1 MAVKWPFSPE
11 ILDAMPERLAEL
23 YRALEITLL
32 SEIASRLKISN
43 QFNEVTIQ
51 QIRALHSHGVPL
63 KEIQE
68 AIQKATGKSREEI
81 NKLFADVVERNQ
93 AYYNGLAALAAITA
107 PETIVGAADVA
118 AIIRQTWSA
127 CRNITGSMG
136 FLVVQGGRLVHLP
149 PARAYQWALD
159 NAVME
164 IESSAISYNQ
174 AISKA
179 TRKLADAGLTT
190 VYYEPKTEGGK
201 PHYDHIDV
209 AARRAVMTAVSQ
221 INDKYREQSAEFLDT
236 RYWEVS
242 AHMGARNIPYP
253 NPWSSHESWQGK
265 IFYESEHGEPDP
277 LGKYPDFIASTGFN
291 TVDGLC
297 GVNCR
302 HNRSPFLPGI
312 MEPTYSPKELEEM
325 KAENHVIEFEGV
337 KYDRYLATQEQRRI
351 ERTIRKWKRR
361 LAASTSDQDAQTA
374 KTRIQVLYQRYEEF
388 SKAAGLRMQKERANV
403 YVPMHK

>member
-1 MAVKWPFSPE
+1 
-11 ILDAMPERLAEL
+11 
-23 YRALEITLL
+23 
-32 SEIASRLKISN
+32 
-43 QFNEVTIQ
+43 
-51 QIRALHSHGVPL
+51 
-63 KEIQE
+63 
-68 AIQKATGKSREEI
+68 
-81 NKLFADVVERNQ
+81 
-93 AYYNGLAALAAITA
+93 
-107 PETIVGAADVA
+107 
-118 AIIRQTWSA
+118 
-127 CRNITGSMG
+127 MG

-159 NAVME
+159 NAVMQ
-164 IESSAISYNQ
+164 IQSGAISYNQ
-174 AISKA
+174 AISSA
-179 TRKLADAGLTT
+179 TRKLADAGLT
-190 VYYEPKTEGGK
+190 VVEYEPKTEGGK

-209 AARRAVMTAVSQ
+209 AARRAVMSGVAQ
-221 INDKYREQSAEFLDT
+221 LNDKYREQSAEFLET

-277 LGKYPDFIASTGFN
+277 LGKYPDFIASTGWG

-312 MEPTYSPKELEEM
+312 MEPTYTKKELEEM

-337 KYDRYLATQEQRRI
+337 EYDRYQATQEMRRI

-374 KTRIQVLYQRYEEF
+374 KTRIQLLNQKYEAF

-403 YVPMHK
+403 YVPGVTK